1 MQVSVETTSGLE
13 RRLTVTVEE
22 SRINDAV
29 QSRLKDMT
37 KTVKLKGFRAGKVP
51 LKVVTQHYASQVRQE
66 IVGDVLQSS
75 FYEAVGQ
82 EKLRP
87 AGNPKFEPKEM
98 SVGKGLEYI
107 ATFEVYPEIK
117 LGALDQQK
125 VEKPV
130 CEISDADIDAMIEN
144 IRKQNT
150 EWEVAEKAAEEGDQ
164 LNIDFK
170 GMIDGEVFE
179 GGEGK
184 GMTVEIGA
192 GRMIAGFEDGLKGAS
207 ANDDLSLNLTFPDEY
222 QAKELAGKA
231 TVFEIHVNSVSISKL
246 PEINADFAKKL
257 GVDSADLTKMREEI
271 SNNMQRELD
280 SKIKSRLKDSVMDAL
295 LEVNKID
302 VPGSLVDSESEILAK
317 QMMQNLSNQGMA
329 QSDLK
334 LGPEMFREQAERRV
348 KLGLVMSEVVKQNDI
363 KVDTDKVRSKI
374 DEIAQPYEHPEEVVK
389 WYTSDKNR
397 LAEVESLVFEEQVV
411 EWVMKQVK
419 IEEKTFKF
427 EELLNP
433 QTGS

>member
-22 SRINDAV
+22 SKINDAV

-51 LKVVTQHYASQVRQE
+51 LKVVAQHYASQVRQE

-87 AGNPKFEPKEM
+87 AGTPKFEPKEM

-117 LGALDQQK
+117 LAPLEQQV

-130 CEISDADIDAMIEN
+130 CEISDSDIDAMIEN
-144 IRKQNT
+144 IRKQNV
-150 EWEVAEKAAEEGDQ
+150 EWESAEKAAEEGDQ
-164 LNIDFK
+164 LSIDFK

-184 GMTVEIGA
+184 DMNVEIGA
-192 GRMIAGFEDGLKGAS
+192 GRMIAGFEEGLKGAS
-207 ANDDLSLNLTFPDEY
+207 ANDDLSLNLTFPENY

-231 TVFEIHVNSVSISKL
+231 AVFEVHVNSVSIAKL

-257 GVDSADLTKMREEI
+257 GVESADLDKMREEI
-271 SNNMQRELD
+271 SNNMRRELD
-280 SKIKSRLKDSVMDAL
+280 AKIKSRTKESVMEAL
-295 LEVNKID
+295 LQVNKID
-302 VPGSLVDSESEILAK
+302 VPGSLVESESEVLAK

-363 KVDTDKVRSKI
+363 KVDPDKVRAMI
-374 DEIAQPYEHPEEVVK
+374 DEIAQPYERPEEVVK

-397 LAEVESLVFEEQVV
+397 LAEIESLVFEEQVV
-411 EWVMKQVK
+411 EWVIQQAK

-433 QTGS
+433 QSGS